1 MKRIF
6 YLMLLLLIAA
16 CQNKKESF
24 KISRDWGAMA
34 QAVMESKEMKHIANP
49 AMTIIKTDNAKT
61 IGILD
66 FTTQYVKDVQ
76 YIPLKKTGTPIG
88 EIDYILVYKNRIFVL
103 DTFQTKSV
111 YIFDMQGNYIGQAGR
126 VGQGPGEYTQPFAIS
141 IDENNETPLLVVT
154 DNILYMHYYTLD
166 GKFVKS
172 EVRFIG
178 SFSIKHKGVGFN
190 ASCIGSLGKRLEE
203 EYDLIV
209 SYGDTVQ
216 YKGFKAY
223 PLQKEAAGGQY
234 LLRVNN
240 DNLFFTPKLSD
251 TTYTILSDSTY
262 TPHIVIQHPKTVWKA
277 SFLDKATDAGK
288 FVGENYLEYL
298 REPVCETADAISFKL
313 VSRAKNGDRKLV
325 FDFFFYLKA
334 TQEVIRVSSEP
345 EYNPNRSLNFM
356 PPVISLWAHNV
367 YGDYFIEELRP
378 EVLEALRSSEI
389 PEGMTVDEQLRAIIE
404 DKTIDQGIVLYK
416 L

>member
-1 MKRIF
+1 MKSIF
-6 YLMLLLLIAA
+6 YIMLLLLIAA

-24 KISRDWGAMA
+24 KSRRDLGDMA

-49 AMTIIKTDNAKT
+49 AMTIIKTDNVKT
-61 IGILD
+61 MGILD

-88 EIDYILVYKNRIFVL
+88 EISYILVYKNRIFVL

-126 VGQGPGEYTQPFAIS
+126 VGQGPGEYTEPFAIS

-154 DNILYMHYYTLD
+154 DNILYMYYYTLD
-166 GKFVKS
+166 GKFVKK
-172 EVRFIG
+172 EMRFLG

-190 ASCIGSLGKRLEE
+190 ASCIGLLGKRLEE

-223 PLQKEAAGGQY
+223 PLQKDASDGQY
-234 LLRVNN
+234 QLRVNN
-240 DNLFFTPKLSD
+240 DNLFFTPILSD

-277 SFLDKATDAGK
+277 SFLDRATDADK
-288 FVGENYLEYL
+288 FVVDNYLEYL
-298 REPVCETADAISFKL
+298 TKPVCETADAISFQL
-313 VSRAKNGDRKLV
+313 VSRAKNGDRKLMY
-325 FDFFFYLKA
+325 DFFFYLKA
-334 TQEVIRVSSEP
+334 TQEVIRVSFEP
-345 EYNPNRSLNFM
+345 EYNPMRSLNFIV
-356 PPVISLWAHNV
+356 PAISLPARNV
-367 YGDYFIEELRP
+367 YGDYFVGELSP
-378 EVLEALRSSEI
+378 EFLENLRSFEI
-389 PEGMTVDEQLRAIIE
+389 PEGMTVDEQLRAIIK

>member
-1 MKRIF
+1 MKSIF
-6 YLMLLLLIAA
+6 YIMLLLLIAA

-24 KISRDWGAMA
+24 KSRRDLGDMA

-49 AMTIIKTDNAKT
+49 AMTIIKTDNVKT
-61 IGILD
+61 MGILD
-66 FTTQYVKDVQ
+66 FTMQYVKDVQ
-76 YIPLKKTGTPIG
+76 YIPFKKTGTSIG
-88 EIDYILVYKNRIFVL
+88 EISYILVYKNRIFVL

-141 IDENNETPLLVVT
+141 IDEKNETPLLVVT

-166 GKFVKS
+166 GKFVKK

-178 SFSIKHKGVGFN
+178 TFSIKHKGVGFN
-190 ASCIGSLGKRLEE
+190 ASCIGSFGKRLEE
-203 EYDLIV
+203 EYALIV

-223 PLQKEAAGGQY
+223 PLQKDAAGGQY
-234 LLRVNN
+234 QLRVNN
-240 DNLFFTPKLSD
+240 DNLFFIPKLSD

-277 SFLDKATDAGK
+277 SFLDRATQAEK
-288 FVGENYLEYL
+288 FVVDNYLELL
-298 REPVCETADAISFKL
+298 REPVCETADAISFQL
-313 VSRAKNGDRKLV
+313 VSRAKNGDRKLMY
-325 FDFFFYLKA
+325 DFFFYLKA
-334 TQEVIRVSSEP
+334 TQEVIRVSFEP
-345 EYNPNRSLNFM
+345 EYNPRRNINFI
-356 PPVISLWAHNV
+356 PPVILLPAHNV
-367 YGDYFIEELRP
+367 YGDYFVGELSP
-378 EVLEALRSSEI
+378 EFLENLRSFEI
-389 PEGMTVDEQLRAIIE
+389 PEGMTVDEQLKAIIK